1 MTGERAAPPTR
12 RLLVVTLLVVAVFTV
27 WRLAMAAALDLRSD
41 EAYYWTWSHQA
52 VLSFLDQP
60 PMVAWFER
68 FGELVFGD
76 TPLGARF
83 AQILS
88 LPLIELLL
96 ADIARRRTQSWNA
109 ALFLILAL
117 ECAANYAAF
126 VVVVEPSI
134 PLLLF
139 TSLILW
145 TLCRLD
151 ETMDGRWWLLIG
163 VAGGLALLSK
173 YIVLLLA
180 PALLLFLLLTPRH
193 RRWLTTP
200 WPWAAVII
208 AAALFSPVLIWN
220 AQHNWVSFAFQGVRL
235 GQGHPLGTSDLVRF
249 GLYEALF
256 AGPILVIA
264 AIVGSLRLGVRSIRL
279 RQPFGAA
286 VAVAF
291 VFTLG
296 FFAIRSLTFQINQS
310 WAYFMWPIGV
320 LALVLSIRWD
330 ARPLSR
336 NLLLAGIA
344 ATGLPLVVALLFH
357 ATPDTGVWFGTGDPY
372 GQDAGYGETADK
384 VLADA
389 KSSGATWIATSD
401 YRTYANLLFHIGDKI
416 PVLQINER
424 SRFLDFAPRDPA
436 QFQGKALY
444 VHYGAPTPILTG
456 AVVTPVE
463 TLPIVWHGEPMQT
476 VSVDSL
482 EGFAPEL
489 NPAPGSPA
497 YAWSN

>member
-1 MTGERAAPPTR
+1 
-12 RLLVVTLLVVAVFTV
+12 
-27 WRLAMAAALDLRSD
+27 
-41 EAYYWTWSHQA
+41 
-52 VLSFLDQP
+52 
-60 PMVAWFER
+60 
-68 FGELVFGD
+68 
-76 TPLGARF
+76 
-83 AQILS
+83 
-88 LPLIELLL
+88 
-96 ADIARRRTQSWNA
+96 
-109 ALFLILAL
+109 
-117 ECAANYAAF
+117 
-126 VVVVEPSI
+126 
-134 PLLLF
+134 
-139 TSLILW
+139 
-145 TLCRLD
+145 
-151 ETMDGRWWLLIG
+151 
-163 VAGGLALLSK
+163 
-173 YIVLLLA
+173 
-180 PALLLFLLLTPRH
+180 
-193 RRWLTTP
+193 
-200 WPWAAVII
+200 
-208 AAALFSPVLIWN
+208 
-220 AQHNWVSFAFQGVRL
+220 
-235 GQGHPLGTSDLVRF
+235 
-249 GLYEALF
+249 
-256 AGPILVIA
+256 
-264 AIVGSLRLGVRSIRL
+264 
-279 RQPFGAA
+279 
-286 VAVAF
+286 
-291 VFTLG
+291 
-296 FFAIRSLTFQINQS
+296 
-310 WAYFMWPIGV
+310 MWPIGV

-424 SRFLDFAPRDPA
+424 SRFLDFGPRDPA
-436 QFQGKALY
+436 LFTGKALY
-444 VHYGAPTPILTG
+444 VHYGPPTPILAG